1 MERNYFTRYLEFI
14 VRHRRAVI
22 AVVSLITLLLVV
34 QIRSLKVDMDPD
46 IWAPQQHPYVQTTR
60 VLEQVFGGRNIM
72 TIGIIP
78 RHGDVYEPS
87 VLARIDRIQRDI
99 ERLPEAI
106 PQNVLSLAARKA
118 KSITG
123 TADGMQVRRLLDPL
137 PRTPAEIARLRS
149 EVAANPIYIN
159 ALVSADG
166 KAAAVVADFRM
177 RENASYA
184 ALFEQVRAI
193 VDRERDEDIEILMG
207 GLPVD
212 FAYFEFHMQQMP
224 VYFGIALLIIMAIQY
239 WSFRSLQGM
248 LLPIGTA
255 LLSVVW
261 ALGLMGLLGVHMD
274 GMNTTTPI
282 LIMAVA
288 AGHAIQILKR
298 YYEEYRRLR
307 ADTPD
312 TASARDVS
320 QAAVIAS
327 LAKVGPVMLVAGS
340 IAVLTFFSLTV
351 AGMSVVRHFGL
362 FAGAGILAALI
373 LEMSFIPAVR
383 SLLPPPR
390 INTAAGAD
398 FLERTLYRFGEALG
412 RGRAPLVLAVAAMLV
427 VAAASGVTRLT
438 ADNSLKR
445 YHVADSEVRVQD
457 AELNAR
463 FGGTNTIFFL
473 VEAPTPDRVKDPAVL
488 AAMERL
494 QVFLDG
500 QPGVGK
506 TQSIVDLLKRMNRA
520 MHADQSRYE
529 TLPDSRELVA
539 QYLLLYSLSGDPQDF
554 DNLVDTD
561 YRRAV
566 LWVYLKDD
574 STAAAEALYE
584 RARAVIAASFPADV
598 SVRIGGSLPQSIA
611 INNTLTEEKYRN
623 MVQMGLMVLVL
634 AALVFRSPLAGVLV
648 AGPLMLTILVNFGLM
663 GWLGVPLDMATAGT
677 ASMAIGIGADY
688 EIYLLFR
695 LREELRRSGDVT
707 VATRDALVSSGKAVL
722 FVALSIAAG
731 YAVLLVSGFAFYSR
745 LALMVIATMST
756 SALAAVVLTR
766 ALVVVLKPRF
776 LVGAVRIPAGPSVA
790 AAN

>member
-1 MERNYFTRYLEFI
+1 
-14 VRHRRAVI
+14 
-22 AVVSLITLLLVV
+22 
-34 QIRSLKVDMDPD
+34 
-46 IWAPQQHPYVQTTR
+46 
-60 VLEQVFGGRNIM
+60 
-72 TIGIIP
+72 
-78 RHGDVYEPS
+78 
-87 VLARIDRIQRDI
+87 
-99 ERLPEAI
+99 
-106 PQNVLSLAARKA
+106 
-118 KSITG
+118 
-123 TADGMQVRRLLDPL
+123 
-137 PRTPAEIARLRS
+137 
-149 EVAANPIYIN
+149 
-159 ALVSADG
+159 
-166 KAAAVVADFRM
+166 
-177 RENASYA
+177 
-184 ALFEQVRAI
+184 
-193 VDRERDEDIEILMG
+193 
-207 GLPVD
+207 
-212 FAYFEFHMQQMP
+212 
-224 VYFGIALLIIMAIQY
+224 
-239 WSFRSLQGM
+239 
-248 LLPIGTA
+248 
-255 LLSVVW
+255 
-261 ALGLMGLLGVHMD
+261 
-274 GMNTTTPI
+274 
-282 LIMAVA
+282 
-288 AGHAIQILKR
+288 
-298 YYEEYRRLR
+298 
-307 ADTPD
+307 
-312 TASARDVS
+312 
-320 QAAVIAS
+320 
-327 LAKVGPVMLVAGS
+327 
-340 IAVLTFFSLTV
+340 
-351 AGMSVVRHFGL
+351 
-362 FAGAGILAALI
+362 
-373 LEMSFIPAVR
+373 
-383 SLLPPPR
+383 
-390 INTAAGAD
+390 
-398 FLERTLYRFGEALG
+398 
-412 RGRAPLVLAVAAMLV
+412 
-427 VAAASGVTRLT
+427 
-438 ADNSLKR
+438 
-445 YHVADSEVRVQD
+445 
-457 AELNAR
+457 
-463 FGGTNTIFFL
+463 
-473 VEAPTPDRVKDPAVL
+473 
-488 AAMERL
+488 
-494 QVFLDG
+494 VFLDG